1 MAKIGRNE
9 LCSCGSGKKYK
20 KCHSGR
26 ISIST
31 PIMRIEEAIETMYQ
45 DSLALE
51 HKTFA
56 QLGEE
61 LAALIGELRSYAR
74 VSALAAVAALALVA
88 ENRTHVI
95 RIDCLLYLIAMHCNG
110 QNRVT
115 VQALDRWL
123 NEWLARCSLRARED
137 PAEDVAV
144 APVMTDS
151 GDFRVFTGDWSN
163 PDYYLQDVLDALQK
177 GPDTL
182 HALRNECY
190 AALRLSELVA
200 ARRGYA
206 RFAEIQKVKL
216 RQYGCPLVMKHWTSS
231 ADKR

>member
-1 MAKIGRNE
+1 
-9 LCSCGSGKKYK
+9 
-20 KCHSGR
+20 
-26 ISIST
+26 
-31 PIMRIEEAIETMYQ
+31 
-45 DSLALE
+45 
-51 HKTFA
+51 
-56 QLGEE
+56 
-61 LAALIGELRSYAR
+61 
-74 VSALAAVAALALVA
+74 
-88 ENRTHVI
+88 
-95 RIDCLLYLIAMHCNG
+95 IDCLLYLIAMHCNG

-206 RFAEIQKVKL
+206 RFAGDPGSE
-216 RQYGCPLVMKHWTSS
+216 
-231 ADKR
+231 A